1 MSRLADTAPVSHK
14 RYAVAAALQI
24 CTHTFCR
31 GFDRLPP
38 AIQETVQTKIDAMGH
53 RLDTFPHHR
62 LKNRSEYRL
71 RAGDHRVLYDFDST
85 KGVIYLL
92 FVGHRREIYK

>member
-1 MSRLADTAPVSHK
+1 MSALAGTAPVSHR

-24 CTHTFCR
+24 WTHTFCR
-31 GFDRLPP
+31 EFDRLPP
-38 AIQETVQTKIDAMGH
+38 AIQGAVQAKIDAMGR

-62 LKNRSEYRL
+62 LKNRGDYRL
-71 RAGDHRVLYDFDST
+71 RAGDHRVLYDFDAS

-92 FVGHRREIYK
+92 FLGHQREVYK

>member
-1 MSRLADTAPVSHK
+1 MSRLADTAPASHR

-24 CTHTFCR
+24 WTHTFCR
-31 GFDRLPP
+31 EFDRLPP
-38 AIQETVQTKIDAMGH
+38 AIQQAVQAKIDTMGR

-62 LKNRSEYRL
+62 LTGRSEYRL
-71 RAGDHRVLYDFDST
+71 RAGDHRVLYDFDSS